1 MLKNFK
7 AFISFV
13 EDSSLK
19 RSTIIFPFSLSPG
32 HKTTRSFVQFVKN
45 SLPFAFS

>member
-45 SLPFAFS
+45 GLPFAFS